1 MLANKNI
8 YLAPFEKLLGMN
20 IESLDN
26 GKSVLSMGYRVELS
40 QTAGLLHGGA
50 IASLA
55 DTAVATAMKTLFP
68 PSVRFGTIELKMS
81 YLKPVK
87 SGIITASAHVIK
99 VNDHTYNGVVNVSGS
114 EGEIIASGETVFKV
128 SKKDLA
134 THLRQG

>member
-1 MLANKNI
+1 MHKEI

-26 GKSVLSMGYRVELS
+26 GKCVLSMAYKVELS
-40 QTAGLLHGGA
+40 QSAGLLHGGA

-68 PSVRFGTIELKMS
+68 PSVRFGTVELKMS

-87 SGIITASAHVIK
+87 NGVITAYASVIK
-99 VNDHTYNGVVNVSGS
+99 INDHTYNGIVDVTDKN
-114 EGEIIASGETVFKV
+114 GEAVAKAETLFKV

-134 THLRQG
+134 NLKKS